1 MRSSF
6 PHLLAAGAMA
16 SGCLCSS
23 LVLAQ
28 PAKADPTKTFFYGIA
43 NNNTIFQVNPLL
55 NQQLSVNA
63 TGLGT
68 LRGSNGIAYDT
79 VRDQLFFFYNPT
91 AQGQNQTYDL
101 RFWNRN
107 STGPA
112 SLQTVATSTD
122 PGSPLG
128 STNRIPTNA
137 AYYNNA
143 IWYFD
148 GDETSTT
155 LRKLALTY
163 NGAGDTITGTSLTNY
178 DLSNYNSPIYAPGIY
193 GDVAI
198 TNSGILYGNT
208 TNGNYYKI
216 NLNSLGDTN
225 NSVYT
230 DLGEIQT
237 LDSAG
242 TSFVG
247 SGLQLSFNSDYTK
260 LYGTRFCNVA
270 SECQGYNAS
279 ALAGDGVYFEIPD
292 YDNPNYNTTGTRQLG
307 LSDVLYYGSPGF
319 RDLGGAATVP
329 VNEAVPGALPA
340 LGIATAF
347 SWSRRLRR
355 RISGAS
361 FPSR

>member
-55 NQQLSVNA
+55 NQQFSVNA

-68 LRGSNGIAYDT
+68 LSGSNGIAYDT
-79 VRDQLFFFYNPT
+79 ARDQLFFFYNPT

-101 RFWNRN
+101 RFWNRQ
-107 STGPA
+107 TIGPG

-122 PGSPLG
+122 SGSPLG

-143 IWYFD
+143 LWYFD
-148 GDETSTT
+148 GDPTTKT
-155 LRKLALTY
+155 LRKLELTY
-163 NGAGDTITGTSLTNY
+163 NGAADTITGTSLTNY
-178 DLSNYNSPIYAPGIY
+178 DLSGSTYAAGGY
-193 GDVAI
+193 GDIAI
-198 TNSGILYGNT
+198 NPLTRILYGNT

-216 NLNSLGDTN
+216 DLDLLSSSPNSA
-225 NSVYT
+225 YT

-237 LDSAG
+237 LNATG
-242 TSFVG
+242 TGFVP

-260 LYGTRFCNVA
+260 LYGTRFCNSA
-270 SECQGYNAS
+270 SDCQGYNAN
-279 ALAGDGVYFEIPD
+279 AADGDGVYFEISN
-292 YDNPNYNTTGTRQLG
+292 YDTAGTRQLG
-307 LSDVLYYGSPGF
+307 APDMLYFGSPGF

-329 VNEAVPGALPA
+329 VNETVPGPLPA
-340 LGIATAF
+340 LGITAAF
-347 SWSRRLRR
+347 GWSRRLRR
-355 RISGAS
+355 RANGGSS
-361 FPSR
+361 LSR